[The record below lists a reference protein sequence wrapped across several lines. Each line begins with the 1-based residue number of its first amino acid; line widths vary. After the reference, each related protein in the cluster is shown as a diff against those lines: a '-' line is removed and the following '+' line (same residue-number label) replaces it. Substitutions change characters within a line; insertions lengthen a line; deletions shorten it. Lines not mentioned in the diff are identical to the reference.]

1 VTVTLHAAD
10 VVLPV
15 AAPPIRDGAVAVD
28 GDRVV
33 WVGPRKDWPGG
44 GPVRTWPGLL
54 APGLVN
60 AHCHLQYTAYAD
72 MCRPGVDFLA
82 WISLFARR
90 NPGLTPDDWRAS
102 TAAGVGELLRSGT
115 TAVADVAAYPVVV
128 RATAPLAGVSYVEA
142 VGVDEAGWSAR
153 RPGFVDRLAARTDRT
168 VGVSPHTLYTLG
180 SGVVRDCVA
189 LARDRGLR
197 LHPHLAESPYEVEY
211 VATGTGPFA
220 AAMTG
225 WGFAMELITAGGSAR
240 TPAAELA
247 GLGAL
252 GPDVHVAHGV
262 HCDAADRALL
272 REHRT
277 TVTLCPRS
285 NQVLGVGEAPVAAY
299 RAEGSP
305 VGVGTDSRASAPSLD
320 LLADVAAL
328 RETALRQGS
337 PEDGLDRWL
346 VEAATVGGARA
357 MGLDAGCL
365 GPGVRADLAVF
376 DVDPAADPYAALV
389 GAAGRCVG
397 TVLAGRVVHDLVH

>member
-1 VTVTLHAAD
+1 MTGTLHAAE

-15 AAPPIRDGAVAVD
+15 AGPPVRDGAVAVD

-33 WVGPRKDWPGG
+33 WVGPRRDWTGG
-44 GPVRTWPGLL
+44 GPVQTWPGLL

-72 MCRPGVDFLA
+72 MYEPGVDFLD
-82 WISLFARR
+82 WISVFAPR
-90 NPGLTPDDWRAS
+90 NQTMTDADWQAS
-102 TAAGVGELLRSGT
+102 TAAGVAELLRTGT
-115 TAVADVAAYPVVV
+115 TAVADVANRSAVVT
-128 RATAPLAGVSYVEA
+128 ATEPLAGVSYLEA
-142 VGVDEAGWSAR
+142 VGVDEAGWPAR
-153 RPGFVDRLAARTDRT
+153 RPAFLDRLAARTDRT
-168 VGVSPHTLYTLG
+168 VGISPHTLYTLG

-189 LARDRGLR
+189 VARERGLR

-211 VATGTGPFA
+211 VAKGTGPFA
-220 AAMTG
+220 DAMTG

-247 GLGAL
+247 ELGAL

-272 REHRT
+272 RAHRT

-285 NQVLGVGEAPVAAY
+285 NAVLGVGEAPVAAY

-305 VGVGTDSRASAPSLD
+305 VAIGTDSRASAPSLD
-320 LLADVAAL
+320 LLADLAAL

-337 PEDGLDRWL
+337 PAAGLDRWL
-346 VEAATVGGARA
+346 VEAATAGGARA
-357 MGLDAGCL
+357 MGLDAGTIV
-365 GPGVRADLAVF
+365 PGGRADLAVF
-376 DVDPAADPYAALV
+376 AVDPGPDPYAALA

-397 TVLAGRVVHDLVH
+397 TVLAGRVVHDAR